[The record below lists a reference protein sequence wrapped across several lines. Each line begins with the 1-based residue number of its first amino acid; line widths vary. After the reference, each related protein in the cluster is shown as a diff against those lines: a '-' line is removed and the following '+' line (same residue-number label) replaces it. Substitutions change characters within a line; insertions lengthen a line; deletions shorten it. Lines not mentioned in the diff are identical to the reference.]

1 MYVPFDSI
9 VVGLSNSGLRTYR
22 QIRHSMSLF
31 LTTNHTVS
39 IQKMQF
45 YNLRILFSVDIF
57 FKYLYSITTSVRQSI
72 WKAGLYF

>member
-9 VVGLSNSGLRTYR
+9 VVGLSNSGVRTYR